1 MREADGASGEA
12 DPSTDR
18 EYHEHVDPHGH
29 RSRLVEVILGG
40 QDGLVNVL
48 GVILG
53 MAAASGSQRLVI
65 AAGLAATFAESIS
78 MAAVAFTTKRAE
90 AELFQREAAR
100 ERRHF
105 HRVPELER
113 EEVRAFYRRKGFQGP
128 LLEKIVQTIT
138 ADEEVW
144 LAVMMAE
151 EHRLEPVSVRRA
163 LGAALVVGLAAL
175 AGSLLPLAP
184 FLVLGVTAASWASVA
199 LSAAALF
206 VFGALKAR
214 WTVSRPWRG
223 GAELAAIGIASAVA
237 GYLVG
242 AAFQVG

>member
-1 MREADGASGEA
+1 VS
-12 DPSTDR
+12 SSSDR
-18 EYHEHVDPHGH
+18 EYHERIDPHGH
-29 RSRLVEVILGG
+29 RSRLAEVILGG

-53 MAAASGSQRLVI
+53 VAAASGDRRLVL
-65 AAGLAATFAESIS
+65 AAGLAAAIAESVS
-78 MAAVAFTTKRAE
+78 MAAVAFTSKRAE
-90 AELFQREAAR
+90 AALFQREATR

-105 HRVPELER
+105 HRVPEVER
-113 EEVRAFYRRKGFQGP
+113 EEVRELYRRKGFQGA

-151 EHRLEPVSVRRA
+151 EHQLQPVSLRRA
-163 LGAALVVGLAAL
+163 LGAALVVGLSAI

-184 FLVLGVTAASWASVA
+184 YLVLGVTAAGWASVG
-199 LSAAALF
+199 LAAVALF
-206 VFGALKAR
+206 AFGALRAR
-214 WTVSRPWRG
+214 WTVGRPWRAG
-223 GAELAAIGIASAVA
+223 VELAVIGIASAAA

-242 AAFQVG
+242 AAFEPR

>member
-1 MREADGASGEA
+1 MHEAD
-12 DPSTDR
+12 DH
-18 EYHEHVDPHGH
+18 EYHEQIDPHGH
-29 RSRLVEVILGG
+29 RSRLAEVILGG

-53 MAAASGSQRLVI
+53 VAAASGSQRLVV
-65 AAGLAATFAESIS
+65 AAGLAATFAESVS

-90 AELFQREAAR
+90 AALFQREAAR

-105 HRVPELER
+105 QRVPEIER
-113 EEVRAFYRRKGFQGP
+113 DEVRELYRRKGFQGA

-151 EHRLEPVSVRRA
+151 EHQLQPVSLGRA
-163 LGAALVVGLAAL
+163 LEAALVVGLSAI
-175 AGSLLPLAP
+175 AGSLVPLVP
-184 FLVLGVTAASWASVA
+184 FLALGVTAASWASVG
-199 LSAAALF
+199 LSAVALF
-206 VFGALKAR
+206 ALGALKSR
-214 WTVSRPWRG
+214 WTVGRPWRG
-223 GAELAAIGIASAVA
+223 GVELAVIGLASAVA

-242 AAFQVG
+242 AAFEA